1 MAVNNNQKDDSKLNK
16 IKNVAGT
23 IAHKAGEGGKI
34 VKEKAKKATSKTK
47 EGAVVAKDK
56 VVTAIDQNGDGVID
70 STDIIILGFKVP
82 GIRVDREKFLRKEFS
97 RKYSKEV
104 VDKAIE
110 ETPAS
115 AGIKAD
121 DIDKIVDEVI
131 KFERNAVSGI
141 STALGMPGGAAMVAT
156 IPADIAQYYGYM
168 LRAAQKMMYLYGF
181 PDLKIN
187 DGEEIELD
195 TETINSLT
203 VCLGIMYGVAA
214 ASNAMK
220 AIAKAFA
227 TGVEKKLMRAA
238 LTKGAIY
245 PVVKNVAKWFGVRMT
260 KEVFAGFFKKAI
272 PVVGGVIGGGIT
284 YVTFKPC
291 CYRLKN
297 SLKDTAL
304 SNPDHIPSK
313 EESDFYEKI
322 KENAVD
328 TEYVEI
334 TDEQMFEENDEQIE
348 EVENTGIKLDGIVEI
363 PCELSEGEFMEEFL
377 QFIES
382 RGWYW
387 NGAVEEEE
395 AEDD

>member
-1 MAVNNNQKDDSKLNK
+1 MDKAVAEDLKKKVEAAEPVVVES
-16 IKNVAGT
+16 
-23 IAHKAGEGGKI
+23 KAGEGGRV
-34 VKEKAKKATSKTK
+34 VKEKAKKAASKTK
-47 EGAVVAKDK
+47 EGTETAKEK

-70 STDIIILGFKVP
+70 STDIIILGFKIP

-97 RKYSKEV
+97 RKYSEEV
-104 VDKAIE
+104 VDKAIK

-115 AGIKAD
+115 AGIKAE
-121 DIDKIVDEVI
+121 DIDIIVDEVI

-141 STALGMPGGAAMVAT
+141 SAALGMPGGVAMVAT

-168 LRAAQKMMYLYGF
+168 LRAAQKMMYLCGF
-181 PDLKIN
+181 PDLNIS
-187 DGEEIELD
+187 DDTEVVLD
-195 TETINSLT
+195 TETINCLT

-272 PVVGGVIGGGIT
+272 PVVGGIIGGGIT
-284 YVTFKPC
+284 YATFKPC

-304 SNPDHIPSK
+304 SNLDHISSK
-313 EESDFYEKI
+313 EESEFFEKI

-334 TDEQMFEENDEQIE
+334 TYEQSVEGFDDQNEI
-348 EVENTGIKLDGIVEI
+348 VENMGIKLDGIVEI
-363 PCELSEGEFMEEFL
+363 PHGLSEGEFMEEFL
-377 QFIES
+377 QFIED

-387 NGAVEEEE
+387 NGAVEEKE
-395 AEDD
+395 AE